1 MGMKSILEKLCFVF
15 TVVVLA
21 GVAPNYF
28 LLWALWRIVSSFM
41 SQSTYQDGDD
51 FLYSMYQ
58 RMVLFLKNDQ
68 MKHVSSQRHEISRF
82 FSAEKKRLL
91 LDDSDAHVANI
102 L

>member
-1 MGMKSILEKLCFVF
+1 MGMKSILGKLRFVF

-41 SQSTYQDGDD
+41 SPSTYQDGDD

-58 RMVLFLKNDQ
+58 RMVLF
-68 MKHVSSQRHEISRF
+68 F
-82 FSAEKKRLL
+82 FEHCTGQKVLL
-91 LDDSDAHVANI
+91 VGIPNQI
-102 L
+102 